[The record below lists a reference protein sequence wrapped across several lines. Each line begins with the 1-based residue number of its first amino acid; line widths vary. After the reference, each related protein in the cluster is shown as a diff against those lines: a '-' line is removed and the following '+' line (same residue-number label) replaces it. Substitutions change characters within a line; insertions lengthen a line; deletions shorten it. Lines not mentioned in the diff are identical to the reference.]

1 MCDSALH
8 QGRPNPIRLNA
19 LLVQMARKVI
29 GVKWKSEVCKSS
41 PRNRPVW
48 IPPMSD
54 RFHRTFIL
62 STNTLFIHPFP
73 NPVKALQGSYSPKT
87 KTRRFLSRP
96 SCGLDGSSSPND
108 FTSRTLKQ
116 SEVCSLAA
124 KLTDVGSSSL
134 TEIDKIESGFIFKR
148 NDKPQFQIAEWHLCC
163 QHLENAADEIPAKQT
178 VQTSNHKGGWFLS
191 KPPTKSR
198 QRNPKPLS
206 VHASC
211 RDFSSSDLKT
221 PFLFRAIREIATGQ
235 SSGQTIIVIQA

>member
-1 MCDSALH
+1 
-8 QGRPNPIRLNA
+8 
-19 LLVQMARKVI
+19 MARKVI

-134 TEIDKIESGFIFKR
+134 TEIDKIASGFIFSREMTNR
-148 NDKPQFQIAEWHLCC
+148 NFKSPSGIVAVNTWRTRPMKFLPSKLFRRQITKAGGFFQNRLPKAARETQSPC
-163 QHLENAADEIPAKQT
+163 QCMLRAATFHRAI
-178 VQTSNHKGGWFLS
+178 LR
-191 KPPTKSR
+191 PP
-198 QRNPKPLS
+198 
-206 VHASC
+206 
-211 RDFSSSDLKT
+211 SSSERFEKLPPVNHLARPSSLFKLDVSSPFVRQKT
-221 PFLFRAIREIATGQ
+221 GEKRVVL
-235 SSGQTIIVIQA
+235 V